1 MSCSRCGSN
10 GLTSCTCSDN
20 CPSKTSEFIFDGTL
34 SGIYVP
40 DGATLN
46 DVLELLNEFTL
57 DTVNS
62 LNVEYVITG
71 SNCLGLAP
79 GTYGYSQ
86 IFDTLNSIVC
96 SLQTDIDGLQL
107 NVETLSTQISAVESD
122 VTALEAEVDG
132 FSALF
137 ADNMPIGSM
146 IVYPVAA
153 APNSKW
159 LACEGQS
166 LSTAT
171 YPALFAKIGYN
182 FGGSGASFNLPDLRK
197 QFIAGYDA
205 IVTNYNV
212 IGQGAG
218 LNSVTLTA
226 NQSGLR
232 SHNHTATFTGN
243 TLGAHSHAIWADPN
257 DGAGSGAIDLT
268 NDDGSSYYNGANN
281 GAFSGSG
288 LYVEPV
294 SAGTP
299 SGSVSVA
306 NASSQPAL
314 ESHENRPPFLAFP
327 WMIKVLN

>member
-1 MSCSRCGSN
+1 
-10 GLTSCTCSDN
+10 LTSCTCSDN

-71 SNCLGLAP
+71 SNCLGLTP

-86 IFDTLNSIVC
+86 IFDTLNS
-96 SLQTDIDGLQL
+96 
-107 NVETLSTQISAVESD
+107 
-122 VTALEAEVDG
+122 LEAEVNE

-182 FGGSGASFNLPDLRK
+182 FGGSGASFNLPDLRR

-205 IVTNYNV
+205 VVTDYNV

-243 TLGAHSHAIWADPN
+243 ALGAHSHAIWADPN

-268 NDDGSSYYNGANN
+268 NDDGSSYYNNANN

-288 LYVEPV
+288 LYIEPV

-306 NASSQPAL
+306 NASSSPAI